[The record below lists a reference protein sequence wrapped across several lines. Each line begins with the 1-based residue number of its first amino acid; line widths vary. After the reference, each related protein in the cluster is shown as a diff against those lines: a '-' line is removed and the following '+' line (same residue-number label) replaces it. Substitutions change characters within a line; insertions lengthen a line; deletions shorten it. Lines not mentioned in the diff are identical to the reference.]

1 MDSETR
7 TRLRNLI
14 DAAPA
19 EALRDFAADHGMFE
33 DDSPMDEVRLFCFGA
48 FEQAIL
54 EEGASG
60 PCPDVETAAQILG
73 VVL

>member
-1 MDSETR
+1 MTETM

-19 EALRDFAADHGMFE
+19 EALRDFAADHGMF
-33 DDSPMDEVRLFCFGA
+33 DDDAPLDDVRRFVFGA

-54 EEGASG
+54 EDGADG

-73 VVL
+73 VAL